1 MTLLNGL
8 LAFGAAAF
16 TIPLIIHLLHRS
28 RYRTVDW
35 GAMHL
40 LKSSRN
46 HNSRRMQ
53 WQQLLLL
60 LLRCALPI
68 LLALAMARPLLQSF
82 LSEDGQSAMSMAIVL
97 DDSMS
102 MFATDQPDAKAAG
115 KTRFSVACQSAAE
128 ILRELPAGSNCIV
141 LLGGTKPEAL
151 TGQVPDELASSLVE
165 VGKRSIPAG
174 EFNWEESIQTSLQWL
189 ATSQHPRRHLVLIS
203 DFQKHEWTSI
213 LSTPPERS
221 DYGPIRPEVSFLSV
235 SPMTES
241 TTLSQPLNLSV
252 HAVDVTP
259 SILTVERPASIRT
272 TLGNHGATQSDG
284 VVVAVFADDVEID
297 RQEVFLAATSTT
309 QIRSRWSP
317 QQTGDHVIRV
327 QILRDDQL
335 IADNHFSTSAI
346 VQDPIPILLV
356 DGDRRNETMQSE
368 TDFLRLAFSPF
379 SLLTGEKGDV
389 FLSKTITPEE
399 LSESI
404 LKIYRTVCLCNVREV
419 NDVQQKWL
427 HDYVEQGNGLI
438 VFLGDKV
445 RTEQY
450 QTWPTLSNNGL
461 RIANYATRMKVPS
474 VPTEGPDSQ
483 FSSGDV
489 ALRDGGR
496 IKTQKIEFLPLRELS
511 AASLNSLAS
520 VRFEYRTP
528 LDLDPTT
535 LIQPSDAS
543 VAVRFEDDQAWILE
557 ARIGKG
563 KCLWINTAC
572 DDDDSNLPTRSIYV
586 PLIQKLA
593 AFVCNAEPPDTTV
606 VASELWTRTIHAPKW
621 DPEGTTRQ
629 VRVTKPDGQV
639 VTEPLASD
647 GIMQFNDTRLLG
659 PYFATLVDNRPN
671 VSSNENRRNLSL
683 EPMVVC
689 ARSKDWRSSQE
700 SNLTYLTPGEMAKL
714 TASCDATSSVSARE
728 LLSTFRLNWHG
739 REVWTWIWTVLVLCF
754 LAEMGLEQ
762 SLSPRLKS
770 KPVPVTRQSVRGSM
784 S

>member
-28 RYRTVDW
+28 RYQTVEW

-40 LKSSRN
+40 LQSSRN

-102 MFATDQPDAKAAG
+102 MFTTDQPDAKDSV

-128 ILRELPAGSNCIV
+128 ILQELPAGSNCIV
-141 LLGGTKPEAL
+141 LLGGAKPEAL
-151 TGQVPDELASSLVE
+151 TGQVPDELASKLSE

-213 LSTPPERS
+213 LSPQPERS
-221 DYGPIRPEVSFLSV
+221 DYGTIRPEVSFLSV
-235 SPMTES
+235 SPNTES

-259 SILTVERPASIRT
+259 SILTVERPASILT

-284 VVVAVFADDVEID
+284 VVVAVFVDDLEID
-297 RQEVFLAATSTT
+297 RQEVFIAATSTT

-317 QQTGDHVIRV
+317 KQTGDHVIRV

-356 DGDRRNETMQSE
+356 DGDRRSEIMQSE
-368 TDFLRLAFSPF
+368 TDFLRLAFSPL
-379 SLLTGEKGDV
+379 SLLSGEKGDV

-399 LSESI
+399 LSEST
-404 LKIYRTVCLCNVREV
+404 LKKYRTVCLCNVREV

-427 HDYVEQGNGLI
+427 HDYVEQGNGLMI
-438 VFLGDKV
+438 FLGDKV

-461 RIANYATRMKVPS
+461 RIANYATRMKVRSEPAES
-474 VPTEGPDSQ
+474 PDSQ
-483 FSSGDV
+483 LSSVDG
-489 ALRDGGR
+489 ALGAGGR
-496 IKTQKIEFLPLRELS
+496 IRTQQIEFLPLREMS
-511 AASLNSLAS
+511 SASLNSLAS

-528 LDLDPTT
+528 MELDPAA
-535 LIQPSDAS
+535 LKIPSDAS
-543 VAVRFEDDQAWILE
+543 VAVRFEDDQAWVLE
-557 ARIGKG
+557 SRIGKG
-563 KCLWINTAC
+563 RCLWITTAC

-586 PLIQKLA
+586 PLVQKLA
-593 AFVCNAEPPDTTV
+593 AFVCNAAPPDTTV
-606 VASELWTRTIHAPKW
+606 VASDRWMRTINASKW
-621 DPEGTTRQ
+621 DPDGPTKQ

-639 VTEPLASD
+639 VTVPLAAD
-647 GIMQFNDTRLLG
+647 GNMQFNDTRLLG
-659 PYFATLVDNRPN
+659 PYFATLVGSKPN
-671 VSSNENRRNLSL
+671 LSSNESRRNLSL

-689 ARSKDWRSSQE
+689 ARSQDWRSSQE

-714 TASCDATSSVSARE
+714 TANCNATSSVSARE
-728 LLSTFRLNWHG
+728 LLNTFRLNWHG

-770 KPVPVTRQSVRGSM
+770 KSVPDTRQSVRGSM

>member
-28 RYRTVDW
+28 RYQTVDW

-40 LKSSRN
+40 LQSSRN

-82 LSEDGQSAMSMAIVL
+82 LSADGQSAMSMAIVI

-102 MFATDQPDAKAAG
+102 MFATDQPDANSAG

-141 LLGGTKPEAL
+141 LLGGAKPEAL
-151 TGQVPDELASSLVE
+151 TGQVPDELASRLGE
-165 VGKRSIPAG
+165 VGQRSIPAG
-174 EFNWEESIQTSLQWL
+174 EFNWEDSMKASLQWL
-189 ATSQHPRRHLVLIS
+189 ATSQHPKRHLVLIS
-203 DFQKHEWTSI
+203 DFQKHEWTGI
-213 LSTPPERS
+213 LGPWPEGS
-221 DYGPIRPEVSFLSV
+221 DIGSIRPAVSYLSV
-235 SPMTES
+235 SPNNKS

-252 HAVDVTP
+252 HAVNVTP
-259 SILTVERPASIRT
+259 TILTVERPASILT

-297 RQEVFLAATSTT
+297 RQEVFIAAASTT
-309 QIRSRWSP
+309 QIRSRWSS
-317 QQTGDHVIRV
+317 QRTGDHVIRV

-335 IADNHFSTSAI
+335 IADNHFSTTAI

-356 DGDRRNETMQSE
+356 DGDRRNESMQSE

-379 SLLTGEKGDV
+379 SLLSGEKGDV
-389 FLSKTITPEE
+389 FISKTIAPEE

-404 LKIYRTVCLCNVREV
+404 LKNYRTVCLCNVREV

-427 HDYVEQGNGLI
+427 HDYVEQGNGLM

-461 RIANYATRMKVPS
+461 RIANYATRIKVPAELA
-474 VPTEGPDSQ
+474 EGPDPQLTAS
-483 FSSGDV
+483 DL
-489 ALRDGGR
+489 ALVSGGR
-496 IKTQKIEFLPLRELS
+496 IKTQQIEFLPLREMSS
-511 AASLNSLAS
+511 ASFNSLAS

-528 LDLDPTT
+528 MELDPAS
-535 LIQPSDAS
+535 LIKSSDAS

-557 ARIGKG
+557 SRIGKG
-563 KCLWINTAC
+563 RCLWINTAC

-586 PLIQKLA
+586 PLVQKLA
-593 AFVCNAEPPDTTV
+593 AFVCNAAPPDTTV
-606 VASELWTRTIHAPKW
+606 VASDRWTRTFIASKW
-621 DPEGTTRQ
+621 EPGGATKQ
-629 VRVTKPDGQV
+629 VRVSKPDGQV
-639 VTEPLASD
+639 VVEPLAAD
-647 GIMQFNDTRLLG
+647 GKMQFNDTRLLG
-659 PYFATLVDNRPN
+659 TYFATLADSRPN
-671 VSSNENRRNLSL
+671 QSSNENGGNVSL
-683 EPMVVC
+683 ERMVVC
-689 ARSKDWRSSQE
+689 ARSRDWSTSQE
-700 SNLTYLTPGEMAKL
+700 SNLTYLTPGEMATL
-714 TASCDATSSVSARE
+714 TASSNATSSVNVRE
-728 LLSTFRLNWHG
+728 LLNTFRLNWHG

-754 LAEMGLEQ
+754 LAEIGLEQ

-770 KPVPVTRQSVRGSM
+770 RPIPVTRQSVRGSM